1 MEIKII
7 KERKY
12 NQDDFYYI
20 MVDRFMGEKSY
31 ICGSSDLDKI
41 NKMYDEIIND
51 PSIIETKVETIKTTQ
66 I

>member
-20 MVDRFMGEKSY
+20 MQDKKY
-31 ICGSSDLDKI
+31 ICGSSDLDTI

-51 PSIIETKVETIKTTQ
+51 PSILETKVETIKTTQ

>member
-7 KERKY
+7 KESKY

-20 MVDRFMGEKSY
+20 MQDKKY